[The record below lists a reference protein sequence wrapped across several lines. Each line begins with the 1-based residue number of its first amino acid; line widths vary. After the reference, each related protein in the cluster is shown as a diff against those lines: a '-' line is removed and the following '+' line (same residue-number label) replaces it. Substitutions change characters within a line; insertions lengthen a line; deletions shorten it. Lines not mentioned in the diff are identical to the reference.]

1 MAWYKLVSLGFN
13 CCLGFGLGL
22 QFDTAN
28 AADPAVQSKL
38 AILVVVG
45 AAGEEEF
52 GKIFRESAERWRTAL
67 PADDLLLLDGTDTSK
82 SDDKEHRQQI
92 LDWCSRAG
100 TLNENGVLEERWLV
114 MIGHGTH
121 DRNSSKFNLKGPD
134 ITAEAIAKAMSAVK
148 AKWLVIDGSS
158 SSGPFINALSGENRV
173 IITATKSGSEQNYSR
188 FSEYMSKSISD
199 PSTDLDHD
207 DCVSILEAFL
217 AASNRVAQFYENEG
231 RLASEQA
238 LLDDNGDSRG
248 TPAAFYRGARPIK
261 APANGLKLDG
271 SLASRTIVSNFGKP
285 DLRTV
290 EEGAQSELL
299 FEEIESLRNRKKELS
314 EDEYYEELERLFL
327 EIAKASASGAFK

>member
-1 MAWYKLVSLGFN
+1 MAG
-13 CCLGFGLGL
+13 
-22 QFDTAN
+22 AM
-28 AADPAVQSKL
+28 DPTVQSKRS
-38 AILVVVG
+38 ILIVIG
-45 AAGEEEF
+45 AAGEEDF
-52 GKIFRESAERWRTAL
+52 GKTFRESAERWRTAL
-67 PADDLLLLDGTDTSK
+67 PADDLLILDGSIADK
-82 SDDKEHRQQI
+82 DDAKEHRQQI
-92 LDWCSRAG
+92 LDWCSKTAPQANE
-100 TLNENGVLEERWLV
+100 TLALQERWLV
-114 MIGHGTH
+114 LIGHGTH

-134 ITAEAIAKAMSAVK
+134 ITAEAIAKAMSVVK

-158 SSGPFINALSGENRV
+158 SSGPFINALSGENRI

-188 FSEYMSKSISD
+188 FSEYLSKSISD

-271 SLASRTIVSNFGKP
+271 ALASRTLVSNFGKP
-285 DLRTV
+285 DLRTA
-290 EEGAQSELL
+290 EEKTKSELL
-299 FEEIESLRNRKKELS
+299 FDQIESLRDRKKEQN
-314 EDEYYEELERLFL
+314 EQEYYSELERLFL
-327 EIAKASASGAFK
+327 ELAKAMSSSDRDALK